1 MGRSLSA
8 HELDK
13 LRLLALSRIPRCR
26 GCPRFHALDAVRR
39 KLKPPGAA
47 LAQVPEFC
55 THEVCAPLAARYPA
69 PLLGRSRL
77 VERVARVKPAC

>member
-1 MGRSLSA
+1 MGRTLSA
-8 HELDK
+8 QELDK

-26 GCPRFHALDAVRR
+26 GCPRFHALDALRR
-39 KLKPPGAA
+39 KHRPPAAA

-69 PLLGRSRL
+69 PLIGRTRAADL
-77 VERVARVKPAC
+77 VGRVKSAC

>member
-8 HELDK
+8 HELDR

-26 GCPRFHALDAVRR
+26 GCPRFHALDGVRR
-39 KLKPPGAA
+39 KHLPPGAA
-47 LAQVPEFC
+47 LPQAPEFC

-69 PLLGRSRL
+69 PLIGRTRSSRL
-77 VERVARVKPAC
+77 VGRVKSAC